1 MKIIKMHTN
10 INWITLE
17 KFCKDTGL
25 KADTIRKDIR
35 AGGDMFKVSTKHM
48 NRIMINVHAY
58 LTMLCENDKMAA

>member
-1 MKIIKMHTN
+1 MHTN